1 MSTTTIAI
9 AVIAILFTVLLGVVV
24 AMAVAAR
31 EHARLRADLLEARL
45 RGIEEARHRHLR
57 KD

>member
-1 MSTTTIAI
+1 MSTTAIAI
-9 AVIAILFTVLLGVVV
+9 AVIAILFTVLLGVAV
-24 AMAVAAR
+24 AMVVAAR

-45 RGIEEARHRHLR
+45 RSIEDARYRHLR